1 MMLYDSLLPDTTA
14 QNVVETLHTSM
25 FDNDQTP
32 NFSICFDAPKYLF
45 HPTQQGQTTNY
56 LYFLHHKREVT
67 NLNNGKMFVGYFD
80 LTEVDFQRVAKQL
93 NYKIYIKDNGWF
105 YINKVDKYNAG
116 KRTLT
121 RVELITLDDETELK
135 IPKIIGSGLLP
146 NGTIINTQHLTKVQ
160 QSTNIIL
167 STDVFIQGAYNF
179 VTMPGVSI
187 IGNRNTVLASNI
199 KIMGDNNDCTASST
213 GSIIVSNNYVASR
226 QTTIIGGYD
235 VNASIIT
242 VDLETV
248 MITEFT
254 APYDLAIETV
264 DILTTITTYRIK
276 VNAVIYT
283 LGELILAGDRI
294 EVEAFANTTLNLN
307 IYR

>member
-1 MMLYDSLLPDTTA
+1 
-14 QNVVETLHTSM
+14 
-25 FDNDQTP
+25 
-32 NFSICFDAPKYLF
+32 
-45 HPTQQGQTTNY
+45 
-56 LYFLHHKREVT
+56 
-67 NLNNGKMFVGYFD
+67 
-80 LTEVDFQRVAKQL
+80 
-93 NYKIYIKDNGWF
+93 
-105 YINKVDKYNAG
+105 
-116 KRTLT
+116 
-121 RVELITLDDETELK
+121 
-135 IPKIIGSGLLP
+135 
-146 NGTIINTQHLTKVQ
+146 
-160 QSTNIIL
+160 
-167 STDVFIQGAYNF
+167 
-179 VTMPGVSI
+179 MPGVSI

-213 GSIIVSNNYVASR
+213 GSIIVSNNYVANR

-276 VNAVIYT
+276 VNAGIYT